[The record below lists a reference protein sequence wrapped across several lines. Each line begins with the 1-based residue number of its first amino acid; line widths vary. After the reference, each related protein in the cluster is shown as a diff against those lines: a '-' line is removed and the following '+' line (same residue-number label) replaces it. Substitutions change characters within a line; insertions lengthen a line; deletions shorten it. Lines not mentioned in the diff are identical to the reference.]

1 MGAIIHENHN
11 KILALYDELAMFLSQ
26 MSGKKWSIHMS
37 WLFFFSYREL
47 PRGLEKLVS
56 EATI

>member
-1 MGAIIHENHN
+1 
-11 KILALYDELAMFLSQ
+11 
-26 MSGKKWSIHMS
+26 MS

-56 EATI
+56 EATIWMYSAVQALSCAGRSMLA